1 MENIYAIR
9 LKNLIEELDI
19 KQNELAQKAGITEA
33 TISNYINAKQ
43 LPKLGVVEKLADVLG
58 VSVDYLLGKSDVKN
72 PGKQIDDVLNEA
84 MIGMSKEEYEALSET
99 QKKQIRDFALF
110 VKNQCEDNKKIK
122 GENNEK

>member
-1 MENIYAIR
+1 MENKYAIR
-9 LKNLIEELDI
+9 LKNLIDELDI

-58 VSVDYLLGKSDVKN
+58 VSVDYLLGKTDIRN
-72 PGKQIDDVLNEA
+72 PGKQIDEVLNEA
-84 MIGMSKEEYEALSET
+84 MIGMSKEEYEKLSET

-110 VKNQCEDNKKIK
+110 VKKQNDEKKEIK
-122 GENNEK
+122 

>member
-1 MENIYAIR
+1 MGNIYATR
-9 LKNLIEELDI
+9 LKNLIDELDI

-58 VSVDYLLGKSDVKN
+58 VSVDYLLGKTDIRNS
-72 PGKQIDDVLNEA
+72 GEQIDDILNEA
-84 MIGMSKEEYEALSET
+84 MIGMSKKEYEALSET

-110 VKNQCEDNKKIK
+110 VKNQSEGDKK
-122 GENNEK
+122 